1 MLKVLIFGAT
11 GMLGHK
17 LYQVLKPGHDVVG
30 TIRSGYK
37 TISRYG
43 FMEPT
48 ILVPRFDAL
57 QPNASKQ
64 VIESIQPDVVI
75 NCIGVIKPLMPKVG
89 DTAATY
95 LNAELPHEMYR
106 ICKPRG
112 IRLIHI
118 STDCVFTGKKGN
130 YKEDDP
136 SDAADLYG
144 QTKYQ
149 GELNEPGAL
158 TVRTSI
164 IGRELH
170 TAYGLLEWVIANRG
184 KEVNGW
190 ANAIFSGFPTLH
202 LSRVI
207 KDIIDKHPD
216 LSGLYNVSA
225 EPISKYTLLT
235 LINNAMELNLSVKAV
250 EEPHEDRSLDSTRFR
265 QATGFNPMP
274 WQPMIKELA
283 ADAELYTKWR

>member
-1 MLKVLIFGAT
+1 MHKVLIFGAT

-48 ILVPRFDAL
+48 ILVPRFDATL
-57 QPNASKQ
+57 PNAARQ
-64 VIESIQPDVVI
+64 VIESIQPDVVV
-75 NCIGVIKPLMPKVG
+75 NCIGVLKNLVQKVG
-89 DTAATY
+89 EPATRY

-106 ICKPRG
+106 ICQPKG

-118 STDCVFTGKKGN
+118 STDCVFSGKKGN
-130 YKEDDP
+130 YAEDDP
-136 SDAADLYG
+136 SDAPDLYG

-149 GELNEPGAL
+149 GEINEPGAL
-158 TVRTSI
+158 TIRTSI

-170 TAYGLLEWVIANRG
+170 TANGLLEWVIANRG
-184 KEVNGW
+184 KEINGW

-202 LSRVI
+202 LSRI
-207 KDIIDKHPD
+207 IADIIDKHPE

-235 LINNAMELNLSVKAV
+235 LINKTLELNATINAT
-250 EEPHEDRSLDSTRFR
+250 EEPHEDRSLDSTRF
-265 QATGFNPMP
+265 QKATGFTPLP

-283 ADAELYTKWR
+283 EDAELYSRWR

>member
-17 LYQVLKPGHDVVG
+17 LYQVLKPGHDVVS

-57 QPNASKQ
+57 APNASKQ
-64 VIESIQPDVVI
+64 VIESIQPDVVV
-75 NCIGVIKPLMPKVG
+75 NCIGVLKNLVPKVG
-89 DTAATY
+89 EVPTRY

-106 ICKPRG
+106 ICRLRG

-118 STDCVFTGKKGN
+118 STDCVFSGKKGN
-130 YKEDDP
+130 YTEDDP
-136 SDAADLYG
+136 SDAEDLYG

-149 GELNEPGAL
+149 GELREPGAL
-158 TVRTSI
+158 TIRTSI

-170 TAYGLLEWVIANRG
+170 TTNGLLEWLIANRG

-202 LSRVI
+202 LSRI
-207 KDIIDKHPD
+207 IADIIDKHPD
-216 LSGLYNVSA
+216 LEGLYNVSA

-235 LINNAMELNLSVKAV
+235 LINNTFGLNVTIKAV
-250 EEPHEDRSLDSTRFR
+250 DEPREDRSLDSTRFR
-265 QATGFNPMP
+265 KATGFTPLP
-274 WQPMIKELA
+274 WQPMIKEMA
-283 ADAELYTKWR
+283 ADAELYSKWR